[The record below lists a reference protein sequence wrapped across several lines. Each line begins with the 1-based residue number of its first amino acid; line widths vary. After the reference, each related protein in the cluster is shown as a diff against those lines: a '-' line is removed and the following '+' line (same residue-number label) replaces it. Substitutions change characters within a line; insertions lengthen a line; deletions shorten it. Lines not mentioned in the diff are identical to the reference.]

1 MARQSGSFANE
12 KRRKACGTGRRR
24 EVGVARIG
32 TVSVLGVGRMGSALI
47 QTFLSRGIL
56 EAEEI
61 LGTHHD
67 PRRARQIHR
76 ALGIT
81 AVTNNRAAVARS
93 DLILLCVRPQQ
104 MPALLNEIADS
115 ILPRH
120 TVVSVAVGVPLSW
133 LRRRL
138 PRCGG
143 LFHVHPPSQLTTGA
157 TGLSFLARTR
167 GSPATRLR
175 QVTAL
180 FRGLGP
186 VICVPEKRIDACA
199 VFAGCGPAFWAH
211 LGILWAKLGGRFGIP
226 PSLARQIV
234 AATLAGLSKGAEG
247 GTARLERLIEN
258 IATPGGIT
266 QAGLRSLDRAELEK
280 VLNEMVT
287 DCLVRLGRIRS
298 QFISAC
304 DS

>member
-1 MARQSGSFANE
+1 MGI
-12 KRRKACGTGRRR
+12 
-24 EVGVARIG
+24 ARIG

-81 AVTNNRAAVARS
+81 AVTDNRAAVARS
-93 DLILLCVRPQQ
+93 NLVLLCVRPQQ

-143 LFHVHPPSQLTTGA
+143 LFHMHPPSQLTTGA

-167 GSPATRLR
+167 GSPAARLR

-186 VICVPEKRIDACA
+186 VICVPEKQIDACA

-211 LGILWAKLGGRFGIP
+211 LGLLWAKLGGRFGIP
-226 PSLARQIV
+226 PSMARQIV
-234 AATLAGLSKGAEG
+234 AATLSGLSKGAEG
-247 GTARLERLIEN
+247 GTATLERLIEN
-258 IATPGGIT
+258 VATPGGIT
-266 QAGLRSLDRAELEK
+266 EAGLRFLNEAGVED
-280 VLNEMVT
+280 VLNALVAH
-287 DCLVRLGRIRS
+287 CLARIDNSRR
-298 QFISAC
+298 QFTSAR

>member
-1 MARQSGSFANE
+1 
-12 KRRKACGTGRRR
+12 
-24 EVGVARIG
+24 VGIARIG

-81 AVTNNRAAVARS
+81 AVTDNRAAVARS
-93 DLILLCVRPQQ
+93 DLVLLCVRPQQ

-167 GSPATRLR
+167 GSPAARLR

-180 FRGLGP
+180 FRGFGP

-199 VFAGCGPAFWAH
+199 VFAGCSPAFLAH
-211 LGILWAKLGGRFGIP
+211 LGLLWAKLGGRFGIP
-226 PSLARQIV
+226 PSIARQIV
-234 AATLAGLSKGAEG
+234 AATLAGLSKAAEG
-247 GTARLERLIEN
+247 GTAKFEQIVRN
-258 IATPGGIT
+258 IATPGGVT
-266 QAGLRSLDRAELEK
+266 EAGLRFLDKEGVEDI
-280 VLNEMVT
+280 LNAMVVH
-287 DCLVRLGRIRS
+287 CLACIESIRS
-298 QFISAC
+298 QLMSAY
-304 DS
+304 DSQVARPT

>member
-1 MARQSGSFANE
+1 M
-12 KRRKACGTGRRR
+12 
-24 EVGVARIG
+24 GVVRIG

-47 QTFLSRGIL
+47 RAFLSRRIL
-56 EAEEI
+56 RMKEI
-61 LGTHHD
+61 IGTHHD

-81 AVTNNRAAVARS
+81 AVTDNRAAVARS
-93 DLILLCVRPQQ
+93 DLVLLCVRPQQ
-104 MPALLNEIADS
+104 MPALLNEIVDS

-138 PRCGG
+138 PCCGG

-167 GSPATRLR
+167 GSPAARLR

-199 VFAGCGPAFWAH
+199 VFAGCSPAFLAH
-211 LGILWAKLGGRFGIP
+211 LGLLWAKLGGRFGIP
-226 PSLARQIV
+226 PSIARQIV
-234 AATLAGLSKGAEG
+234 AATLAGLSKAAEG
-247 GTARLERLIEN
+247 GTMRLERLIEN

-266 QAGLRSLDRAELEK
+266 EAGLRSLDRAELEK
-280 VLNEMVT
+280 VLNEMVV

-298 QFISAC
+298 QFMSAC

>member
-1 MARQSGSFANE
+1 M
-12 KRRKACGTGRRR
+12 
-24 EVGVARIG
+24 GVARIG
-32 TVSVLGVGRMGSALI
+32 TVSVLGIGRIGSALI
-47 QTFLSRGIL
+47 QAFLSRRIL

-81 AVTNNRAAVARS
+81 AATDNRAAVARS
-93 DLILLCVRPQQ
+93 DLVLLCVRPQQ
-104 MPALLNEIADS
+104 MPALLNEIVDS

-138 PRCGG
+138 PCCGG

-167 GSPATRLR
+167 GSSAARLR

-186 VICVPEKRIDACA
+186 VFCVPEKQIDACA

-211 LGILWAKLGGRFGIP
+211 LGLLWAKLGGRFGIP
-226 PSLARQIV
+226 PSIARQIA

-247 GTARLERLIEN
+247 GTGRLERLIEN
-258 IATPGGIT
+258 VATPGGIT
-266 QAGLRSLDRAELEK
+266 EAGLRSLDRAELER
-280 VLNEMVT
+280 VLNEMVA

>member
-1 MARQSGSFANE
+1 
-12 KRRKACGTGRRR
+12 
-24 EVGVARIG
+24 
-32 TVSVLGVGRMGSALI
+32 MGSALI

-81 AVTNNRAAVARS
+81 AVTDNRAAVARS
-93 DLILLCVRPQQ
+93 DLVLLCVRPQQ

-120 TVVSVAVGVPLSW
+120 TVVSTAVGVPLSW

-167 GSPATRLR
+167 GSPAARLR

-186 VICVPEKRIDACA
+186 VICVPEKRIDVYAI
-199 VFAGCGPAFWAH
+199 FAGCGPAFWAH
-211 LGILWAKLGGRFGIP
+211 LGLLWTKLGGRFGIP
-226 PSLARQIV
+226 PSIARQVV

-247 GTARLERLIEN
+247 GTVRLERLIEN

-266 QAGLRSLDRAELEK
+266 EAGLRSLERAELEK
-280 VLNEMVT
+280 VLNEMVV
-287 DCLVRLGRIRS
+287 DCLVRLGGIRS
-298 QFISAC
+298 QFMSAC
-304 DS
+304 NS

>member
-1 MARQSGSFANE
+1 
-12 KRRKACGTGRRR
+12 
-24 EVGVARIG
+24 
-32 TVSVLGVGRMGSALI
+32 MGSALI

-56 EAEEI
+56 ESEDI

-81 AVTNNRAAVARS
+81 AVTDNRAAVARS
-93 DLILLCVRPQQ
+93 DLVFLCVRPQQ

-167 GSPATRLR
+167 GSPAARLR

-180 FRGLGP
+180 FRGFGP

-211 LGILWAKLGGRFGIP
+211 LGLLWTKLGGRFGIP
-226 PSLARQIV
+226 PSIARQIV
-234 AATLAGLSKGAEG
+234 AATLSGLAKGTEG
-247 GTARLERLIEN
+247 GTANLERLIEN

-266 QAGLRSLDRAELEK
+266 EAGIRFLDKARVEDI
-280 VLNEMVT
+280 LNAMVVH
-287 DCLVRLGRIRS
+287 CLACIESMRS
-298 QFISAC
+298 QLMSAY

>member
-1 MARQSGSFANE
+1 
-12 KRRKACGTGRRR
+12 
-24 EVGVARIG
+24 
-32 TVSVLGVGRMGSALI
+32 MGSALI
-47 QTFLSRGIL
+47 QAFLSRKIL
-56 EAEEI
+56 GAEEI
-61 LGTHHD
+61 IGTHHD

-81 AVTNNRAAVARS
+81 AVTDNRAAVAKS
-93 DLILLCVRPQQ
+93 DLVLLCVRPQQ

-143 LFHVHPPSQLTTGA
+143 LFHVHPPSLLTTGA
-157 TGLSFLARTR
+157 IGFSFLARTR
-167 GSPATRLR
+167 VSPDARLR
-175 QVTAL
+175 KVTSL

-186 VICVPEKRIDACA
+186 VLCVPEKRIDAYA

-211 LGILWAKLGGRFGIP
+211 LGLLWAKLGGRYGIP
-226 PSLARQIV
+226 PSIARQIV
-234 AATLAGLSKGAEG
+234 AVTLVGLSRGARGE
-247 GTARLERLIEN
+247 TANLEQLIGN

-266 QAGLRSLDRAELEK
+266 EAGLHSLDKAGVEK
-280 VLNEMVT
+280 VLNSMVVE
-287 DCLVRLGRIRS
+287 CLIQLGRIRS
-298 QFISAC
+298 QFFKARKFVSQNEREAR
-304 DS
+304 

>member
-1 MARQSGSFANE
+1 M
-12 KRRKACGTGRRR
+12 
-24 EVGVARIG
+24 GVARIG
-32 TVSVLGVGRMGSALI
+32 TVSVLGVGRMGSTLI
-47 QTFLSRGIL
+47 QAFLSRKIL
-56 EAEEI
+56 RAEEI
-61 LGTHHD
+61 IGTHHD
-67 PRRARQIHR
+67 PRRARQIRR

-81 AVTNNRAAVARS
+81 AVTDNRAAVARS

-143 LFHVHPPSQLTTGA
+143 LFHVHPPSQLMTGA
-157 TGLSFLARTR
+157 IGLSFLAHKR
-167 GSPATRLR
+167 GSSAVRLR
-175 QVTAL
+175 RVTML

-186 VICVPEKRIDACA
+186 VVCVPENRIDAYA
-199 VFAGCGPAFWAH
+199 IFAGCGPAFWAH
-211 LGILWAKLGGRFGIP
+211 LGLLWVKLGGRYGIP
-226 PSLARQIV
+226 HSIARQIV
-234 AATLAGLSKGAEG
+234 AATLAGLFKGVQG
-247 GTARLERLIEN
+247 GTANLEQLIGN

-266 QAGLRSLDRAELEK
+266 EAGLRSLDKAELEK
-280 VLNEMVT
+280 VLNEMVV

-298 QFISAC
+298 QFMSAC